1 MGLLFS
7 NPLTTLVTI
16 HTSTWNCFQF
26 GPVKSPLILGVIQSY
41 HWNMRHTMKSIMRF
55 TRAQNSCL
63 PSIILMILLNS
74 VSRGTRLAEDFLN
87 ASRSHRLP
95 RWRISP
101 PGTRVLSS
109 RIVFTSIS
117 CSICLRSDLRYGDL
131 FVRNPWD
138 RAHGN
143 KTQDVDQAIL
153 YTLRV
158 IYFTY
163 LIFVGYPWEIKCIY
177 SMFSDGH
184 QVAFHAWRAVWFS
197 HGEILPLRQ
206 LARRVE
212 QEKAKQCIEPSWHVF
227 NTHGR
232 KSTGGLLMIFGVLR
246 CMSST
251 TIHHHLNTGPPHPLS
266 PSGAGGGWANW
277 IGTPV
282 ASKEVTLR
290 ISWKEVTYASLIFVS
305 GLFAFWV

>member
-1 MGLLFS
+1 MGQS
-7 NPLTTLVTI
+7 SWKQNPRCRSGHII
-16 HTSTWNCFQF
+16 HLACYIFYILDICRL
-26 GPVKSPLILGVIQSY
+26 PLGNQMYIFYVQRWPPSSLPCLE
-41 HWNMRHTMKSIMRF
+41 
-55 TRAQNSCL
+55 SCL
-63 PSIILMILLNS
+63 
-74 VSRGTRLAEDFLN
+74 
-87 ASRSHRLP
+87 
-95 RWRISP
+95 
-101 PGTRVLSS
+101 
-109 RIVFTSIS
+109 
-117 CSICLRSDLRYGDL
+117 
-131 FVRNPWD
+131 
-138 RAHGN
+138 
-143 KTQDVDQAIL
+143 
-153 YTLRV
+153 
-158 IYFTY
+158 
-163 LIFVGYPWEIKCIY
+163 IF
-177 SMFSDGH
+177 
-184 QVAFHAWRAVWFS
+184 AR
-197 HGEILPLRQ
+197 EILPLRQ

-212 QEKAKQCIEPSWHVF
+212 QEKAKKCIEPSWHVF

>member
-1 MGLLFS
+1 
-7 NPLTTLVTI
+7 
-16 HTSTWNCFQF
+16 
-26 GPVKSPLILGVIQSY
+26 
-41 HWNMRHTMKSIMRF
+41 MKSIMRF

-143 KTQDVDQAIL
+143 KNPRCRSGHIIHLACYIFYIL
-153 YTLRV
+153 DICRLPLGNQMYIFYVQRWPPSSLPCLES
-158 IYFTY
+158 Y
-163 LIFVGYPWEIKCIY
+163 LIF
-177 SMFSDGH
+177 
-184 QVAFHAWRAVWFS
+184 
-197 HGEILPLRQ
+197 
-206 LARRVE
+206 ARGDF
-212 QEKAKQCIEPSWHVF
+212 AIA
-227 NTHGR
+227 T
-232 KSTGGLLMIFGVLR
+232 TGKT
-246 CMSST
+246 C
-251 TIHHHLNTGPPHPLS
+251 
-266 PSGAGGGWANW
+266 
-277 IGTPV
+277 
-282 ASKEVTLR
+282 
-290 ISWKEVTYASLIFVS
+290 
-305 GLFAFWV
+305 